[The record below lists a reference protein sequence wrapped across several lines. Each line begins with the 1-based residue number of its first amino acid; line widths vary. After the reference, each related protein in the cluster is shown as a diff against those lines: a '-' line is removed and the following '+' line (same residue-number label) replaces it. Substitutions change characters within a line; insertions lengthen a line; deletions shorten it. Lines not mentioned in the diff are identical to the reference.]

1 MSKSLGTGIDPMAL
15 IEGGER
21 PPVFGALAERGAAH
35 SGQDGSRAGGKGE
48 PGAFPA
54 YGADAVRWGLL
65 AMSSGQDVRFAEDK
79 VAQGRGLT
87 NKLWNASRL
96 VLLGVAPDARPAID
110 PGTVEDRWILSRL
123 ARARAEIDGRLDRFE
138 FARAALELYDF
149 VYGEL
154 CDWYLELV
162 KPRLRTGAPQAQATL
177 LFVLRETLVL
187 AHPLIP
193 FVTEEIWSHLPGTT
207 GLLAGGPGPAGDGQ
221 VAVDEAA
228 EAEVSR
234 LIEAVGALRAW
245 RNSADV
251 KAGATLPA
259 HIAAP
264 GFDGPL
270 GEHLAR
276 LGRLA
281 VDGVGPGGEVA
292 VAVPVPGGTIEIL
305 ASDALD
311 LGAAGRKAAAER
323 ERLGSEIDRAEHKL
337 ANQGFVAKAPAA
349 VVQAERDKLERLR
362 AELEALE
369 A

>member
-1 MSKSLGTGIDPMAL
+1 M
-15 IEGGER
+15 
-21 PPVFGALAERGAAH
+21 FG
-35 SGQDGSRAGGKGE
+35 DE
-48 PGAFPA
+48 PGDFPA

-79 VAQGRGLT
+79 VAQGQGLT

-96 VLLGVAPDARPAID
+96 VLLGVADDVRAAVD

-123 ARARAEIDGRLDRFE
+123 ARARAEIDARIGRFE

-162 KPRLRTGAPQAQATL
+162 KPRLRAGDRQAQATL

-193 FVTEEIWSHLPGTT
+193 FVTEEIWTHLPGAE
-207 GLLAGGPGPAGDGQ
+207 GLLAGGPGASDPVAGSA
-221 VAVDEAA
+221 AVDEAA
-228 EAEVSR
+228 EAEVAR
-234 LIEAVGALRAW
+234 LIEAVGAMLSW

-251 KAGATLPA
+251 KPGATLTA
-259 HIAAP
+259 RIAAP
-264 GFDGPL
+264 GYEGPL

-276 LGRLA
+276 LGKLA
-281 VDGVGPGGEVA
+281 VNGDAPGGEVA
-292 VAVPVPGGTIEIL
+292 VTVPVPGGTIEIL

-311 LGAAGRKAAAER
+311 LDAAARRIAAER
-323 ERLGSEIDRAEHKL
+323 ARLESEIKRA
-337 ANQGFVAKAPAA
+337 
-349 VVQAERDKLERLR
+349 R
-362 AELEALE
+362 ASSRTTASSPRRRRRWCRPSGTSSSGCRPSSTRSRID
-369 A
+369 AR